1 MPPGTGGSNSFVQQ
15 RQEQRS
21 GMRLA
26 PSHPLHPED
35 LSSGPT
41 TGHPRAA
48 CEGRLLGLPCPD
60 PEAAGSSC
68 TIYQAAST
76 DFLSVSRC
84 GAFSAQSR
92 PRQCAELGTAAP
104 DVRQSLQPH
113 PQNQGCY
120 VWGSARTAVPT
131 SHGSGIQRA
140 HSSISQHGS
149 RTGKLTYTRPENTL
163 KIKMH

>member
-1 MPPGTGGSNSFVQQ
+1 MVPPGTGGSNSFVQQ

-68 TIYQAAST
+68 AIYQAQTSHQRVAVGLSPLRAGLAS
-76 DFLSVSRC
+76 V
-84 GAFSAQSR
+84 QSR
-92 PRQCAELGTAAP
+92 EQQLLMCDRACSPILEIKGATYGGLPGQQFPPAMAMTSRGLTAPSPSTAAG
-104 DVRQSLQPH
+104 L
-113 PQNQGCY
+113 
-120 VWGSARTAVPT
+120 
-131 SHGSGIQRA
+131 
-140 HSSISQHGS
+140 
-149 RTGKLTYTRPENTL
+149 ENL
-163 KIKMH
+163 LIPGQKIP